1 MEIQLSPPNTKFME
15 NLTIV
20 ILCAGEGKRAKG
32 IADNLPKPLIKVESL
47 KNRSILTILISLLYR
62 FGIKPIVI
70 VTGYLGMQIEK
81 DINSFQA
88 KNQYKSEA
96 IIINNAGNRYKLG
109 PLHSFLSITRNK
121 QVFKTNDLF
130 LVLPGDTIF
139 TYELIEEILKLFKD
153 NYAEINQNSIIFYRR
168 TTKLAL
174 NKGTEKCGPMH
185 NKMLSCVRTKE
196 KGSKQYVKE
205 IYQRNI
211 NTLSDE
217 EEFNQIIPAFIIT
230 YDYVKNFENLAS
242 KIKLNKIID
251 AINSSIKN
259 DMEFL
264 ACRVKS
270 DKNFYDIDTA
280 LDLTSVNRFYKKSG
294 Q

>member
-1 MEIQLSPPNTKFME
+1 ME
-15 NLTIV
+15 NLTSV

-32 IADNLPKPLIKVESL
+32 IADDLPKPLIKVESL
-47 KNRSILTILISLLYR
+47 KNQSILSILISHLYK
-62 FGIKPIVI
+62 FGIKPIVL
-70 VTGYLGMQIEK
+70 VTGYLSEQIEK
-81 DINSFQA
+81 DILSSQA
-88 KNQYKSEA
+88 KNPYKSER
-96 IIINNAGNRYKLG
+96 IIINNAGDRYKLG

-121 QVFKTNDLF
+121 RVFKTNKLF
-130 LVLPGDTIF
+130 LVIPGDTIF
-139 TYELIEEILKLFKD
+139 DYKLMEEVLNVLKE
-153 NYAEINQNSIIFYRR
+153 NYAEVNQNSIVFYRR

-174 NKGTEKCGPMH
+174 NKETEKFGLMR

-211 NTLSDE
+211 KTQSVE
-217 EEFNQIIPAFIIT
+217 EEFNHIIPMFIIT

-242 KIKLNKIID
+242 KTKLNKIVD
-251 AINSSIKN
+251 AVNSSIKN
-259 DMEFL
+259 EMEFL

-270 DKNFYDIDTA
+270 DQKFYDIDTA
-280 LDLTSVNRFYKKSG
+280 LDLTFVNRFYKKGG

>member
-1 MEIQLSPPNTKFME
+1 ME
-15 NLTIV
+15 NLTSV

-32 IADNLPKPLIKVESL
+32 IADEIPKPLIKVESL
-47 KNRSILTILISLLYR
+47 NNQSILTILISHLYR
-62 FGIKPIVI
+62 FGIKPIII
-70 VTGYLGMQIEK
+70 VTGYLGEQIEK
-81 DINSFQA
+81 DIIASQA
-88 KNQYKSEA
+88 KNLYKSET
-96 IIINNAGNRYKLG
+96 IIINKAGNRYRLG

-121 QVFKTNDLF
+121 RVFKTNELF
-130 LVLPGDTIF
+130 LVIPGDTIF
-139 TYELIEEILKLFKD
+139 DYKLMEEILNLLKD
-153 NYAEINQNSIIFYRR
+153 NYSKVNQNSIIFYRR
-168 TTKLAL
+168 TNKLAL
-174 NKGTEKCGPMH
+174 NKETEEFGPMC

-196 KGSKQYVKE
+196 KGSKLYVKE

-217 EEFNQIIPAFIIT
+217 EEFNQIIPIFIIT

-251 AINSSIKN
+251 AVNSSIKN

-264 ACRVKS
+264 ACMVKS
-270 DKNFYDIDTA
+270 DQNFYDIDTA
-280 LDLTSVNRFYKKSG
+280 LDLTFVNEHYKKSG

>member
-1 MEIQLSPPNTKFME
+1 ME
-15 NLTIV
+15 NLTSV

-32 IADNLPKPLIKVESL
+32 IADDLPKPLIKVESL
-47 KNRSILTILISLLYR
+47 KNQSILTILISHLYR

-70 VTGYLGMQIEK
+70 VTGYLSKQIEK
-81 DINSFQA
+81 EIISFQA
-88 KNQYKSEA
+88 KNTYKSKT

-109 PLHSFLSITRNK
+109 PLHSFLSIIRNK
-121 QVFKTNDLF
+121 RVFKTNNLF
-130 LVLPGDTIF
+130 LVIPGDTIF
-139 TYELIEEILKLFKD
+139 TYKLMEEILNLFKE
-153 NYAEINQNSIIFYRR
+153 NYAEVNQNSIIFYRR

-174 NKGTEKCGPMH
+174 NKETEKFGPMR

-196 KGSKQYVKE
+196 KDSKQYVKE

-230 YDYVKNFENLAS
+230 YDYVKKFSNLAS

-251 AINSSIKN
+251 AIKSSIKN

-270 DKNFYDIDTA
+270 DQNFYDIDTA
-280 LDLTSVNRFYKKSG
+280 LDLASVNRLYKKSG